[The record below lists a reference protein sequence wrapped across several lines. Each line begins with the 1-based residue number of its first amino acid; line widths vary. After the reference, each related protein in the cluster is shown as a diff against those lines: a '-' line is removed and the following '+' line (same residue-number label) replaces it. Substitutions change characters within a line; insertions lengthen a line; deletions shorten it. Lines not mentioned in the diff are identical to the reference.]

1 VSPVAS
7 LDIRPYACP
16 LTWVKTRIALEGLAA
31 GEVLE
36 LLLSEG
42 EPLENVPRS
51 AEQEGHAVLSREP
64 AGDGWRLLLRKG
76 AASAAPPPC
85 WEA

>member
-1 VSPVAS
+1 MIPSRS
-7 LDIRPYACP
+7 LDIRPFACP
-16 LTWVKTRIALEGLAA
+16 LTWVKAKLALERLAE

-36 LLLSEG
+36 LLLSGG

-51 AEQEGHAVLSREP
+51 AELEGHEVLSREP
-64 AGDGWRLLLRKG
+64 VDGGWRVLLRKG
-76 AASAAPPPC
+76 RAEAAAAPS

>member
-1 VSPVAS
+1 MSPAAS

-36 LLLSEG
+36 LLLAGG

-51 AEQEGHAVLSREP
+51 AELEGHAVLSREP

-76 AASAAPPPC
+76 EARAAPRPT

>member
-1 VSPVAS
+1 MTR
-7 LDIRPYACP
+7 LDIRAYACP
-16 LTWVKTRIALEGLAA
+16 LTWVKTRIALEQLRD

-36 LLLSEG
+36 LLLSAG

-51 AEQEGHAVLSREP
+51 AALEGHRELRREP
-64 AGDGWRLLLRKG
+64 LADGWRLLLRKG
-76 AASAAPPPC
+76 APLSAPPPS

>member
-1 VSPVAS
+1 VTPSGT

-16 LTWVKTRIALEGLAA
+16 LTWVKTRMALEQMGE

-36 LLLSEG
+36 LLLAAG
-42 EPLENVPRS
+42 EPLESVPRS
-51 AEQEGHAVLSREP
+51 AELEGHAVLSREP
-64 AGDGWRLLLRKG
+64 VAGGWRLLLRKG
-76 AASAAPPPC
+76 RVATAPPPS